1 MDSVL
6 NPDRPWQTAIH
17 SVMCCAHCA
26 TLCQYCCARVACA
39 LSTCVGVCCV
49 LYVCVLYVG
58 VQVYVCVHSVVWM
71 VCSGYFGNLFGMDTK

>member
-26 TLCQYCCARVACA
+26 THCVSTAVPGSLVLSVLVYVCA
-39 LSTCVGVCCV
+39 VCSM
-49 LYVCVLYVG
+49 CVLYVG
-58 VQVYVCVHSVVWM
+58 VQVYVSVHSVVWM